1 MIRFFKKY
9 KQVVPNEELMS
20 WLNDVLDTN
29 LLRWIGYRNEKE
41 YEEEMEHPYVKE
53 RFIEEN
59 KRELEKIYL
68 IRKENNFMVFKDG
81 GLVKERKYTSEQD
94 WEQKYKPHRKSKVL
108 TYKHHKNTQQTGN
121 KYRWD
126 YTIGGL

>member
-9 KQVVPNEELMS
+9 KQVVPDEELML

-29 LLRWIGYRNEKE
+29 LLRWTGYRNKQE

-53 RFIEEN
+53 KFIEEN

-81 GLVKERKYTSEQD
+81 GMVKERKYTSEQD
-94 WEQKYKPHRKSKVL
+94 WEQKYKPYRKSKIL
-108 TYKHHKNTQQTGN
+108 TYKHHKNTQQTTN
-121 KYRWD
+121 KYSWE

>member
-9 KQVVPNEELMS
+9 KQVVPDEELMS

-29 LLRWIGYRNEKE
+29 LLRWTGYRNKQE

-94 WEQKYKPHRKSKVL
+94 WEQKYKPYRKSKVL
-108 TYKHHKNTQQTGN
+108 TYKHHKNTQQTVN
-121 KYRWD
+121 KYRWE